1 MSEQYLGS
9 VLRRLQIDQSTG
21 SLVCVGEDNNFARV
35 YLVDG
40 MPKAARCRDLQGKEA
55 LRQLSAAPLAS
66 IKFHDGVNLIKT
78 DEEDEDLDDFVLDD
92 AASVTAAVDSGSGA
106 ALDFVVET
114 LDRTLRNTRLT
125 ADQRDVV
132 AEELVEYVGP
142 IAAMVT
148 GGLEDDI
155 SLGEAL
161 KVVVYEIGDP
171 QQAAEFVD
179 RVRQRL

>member
-1 MSEQYLGS
+1 M
-9 VLRRLQIDQSTG
+9 
-21 SLVCVGEDNNFARV
+21 
-35 YLVDG
+35 
-40 MPKAARCRDLQGKEA
+40 
-55 LRQLSAAPLAS
+55 
-66 IKFHDGVNLIKT
+66 
-78 DEEDEDLDDFVLDD
+78 
-92 AASVTAAVDSGSGA
+92 TAAVDSGSGA